1 MVKVKTTKAKA
12 AKKAPKKPAPKKTS
26 ARKKTASKKTAART
40 KRKVPSRG
48 SSSASKAAGAR
59 VLDQARAQGLM
70 ARLSPPV
77 QPMVAR
83 LRALFLESAPEAV
96 ELFEESSAAYFA
108 EGVFAR
114 IEPQDRAVI
123 VRFLRGHE
131 LPSSAE
137 LSGDGP
143 ARTLVVSSVDDLRTD
158 VLRKL
163 VREAVMINLK
173 LAHV

>member
-1 MVKVKTTKAKA
+1 MAKAKTPKAKAKA
-12 AKKAPKKPAPKKTS
+12 AKKAPKK
-26 ARKKTASKKTAART
+26 TAART
-40 KRKVPSRG
+40 KAPARKKVAARPKRKAASPRPSRA
-48 SSSASKAAGAR
+48 STSAGER
-59 VLDQARAQGLM
+59 VLDQARAKGLM

-114 IEPQDRAVI
+114 IEPHDRAVI

-143 ARTLVVSSVDDLRTD
+143 ARTLVVSSMDELRTD

>member
-1 MVKVKTTKAKA
+1 MVKAKTTKAKA
-12 AKKAPKKPAPKKTS
+12 AKKTPKKRPARTKTPP
-26 ARKKTASKKTAART
+26 RKRSAART
-40 KRKVPSRG
+40 TKRKAPARR
-48 SSSASKAAGAR
+48 SSNSSKAEGER

-70 ARLSPPV
+70 ARLAPPV

-137 LSGDGP
+137 LSGTGP
-143 ARTLVVSSVDDLRTD
+143 ARTLVVSSVDELRTD